1 MTALQGA
8 LLAAALSSCLIPE
21 PDANHTV
28 SDAHT
33 SPPLFSEE
41 PGTASE
47 LDLGSPTA
55 PAPVAAPARTASE
68 PAPAA
73 AQQSSTSQTGT
84 PSETTPSATQAAT
97 ESTQT
102 VAPESAPEQQEPAA
116 QTESPSEP
124 KPEPPAQDPTPPD
137 LPTEPTTAAGDNA
150 TPPALATAPKEVLEL
165 LDRYYLAFS
174 TGQWEVARQCFW
186 DGATFTSVRS
196 PGSNEPVKVLIKPAR
211 EVFDEFVSG
220 NRTLEAVDGHLAGKP
235 QVLRTGDVSHA
246 WCRYEAKYGT
256 PTDAMSWRRIDSV
269 TLVMHEDVW
278 KIAHLVQSRSVDLP

>member
-1 MTALQGA
+1 VSALQGA
-8 LLAAALSSCLIPE
+8 LLAAAALPSCLIPE

-28 SDAHT
+28 SDAH
-33 SPPLFSEE
+33 SSVPIFSEE
-41 PGTASE
+41 PGPAAE
-47 LDLGSPTA
+47 PDLGSPPT
-55 PAPVAAPARTASE
+55 PAPVAAPAQTAAE
-68 PAPAA
+68 PAA
-73 AQQSSTSQTGT
+73 AAAHQSSTSSQTET
-84 PSETTPSATQAAT
+84 PSEATPSATQAGA
-97 ESTQT
+97 
-102 VAPESAPEQQEPAA
+102 AASAPEQQQPAA

-124 KPEPPAQDPTPPD
+124 KPELPAQDPSPPD
-137 LPTEPTTAAGDNA
+137 LPTEPTTAEADNA
-150 TPPALATAPKEVLEL
+150 NPPALATAPKEVLEL

-186 DGATFTSVRS
+186 DGATFTSVRPPA
-196 PGSNEPVKVLIKPAR
+196 PGEPVQVMIRPAR

-220 NRTLEAVDGHLAGKP
+220 KRMLEAVDGHLAGKP